1 MGCLTIE
8 TWLLF
13 ITNVFGFSLYFLY
26 FCLYHLERYFMKE
39 IKLETKIRIYPLAEL
54 PEEESRLMEAAIK
67 ATEQSYA
74 PYSKFHVGAA
84 ALLEDGTIVTGSNQE
99 NAAYPSGL
107 SCRPSIS
114 GYACCRSCH
123 CSRHE
128 WPAGR
133 EHFPL
138 RCMPPG
144 FVGGGTTLWQ
154 ADEGLVV
161 RHERGCGGGECRITV
176 AALFWGER
184 SEIKKKSAIVNNG
197 RSSFF
202 IFGYCLSEIRFLT
215 KPLSLRSF
223 LLLLF
228 RQPAVRRG
236 SLLWNGLRNRT

>member
-1 MGCLTIE
+1 MNG
-8 TWLLF
+8 LF
-13 ITNVFGFSLYFLY
+13 DNRNMAIVYHECIWAFSIFSLFLLVS
-26 FCLYHLERYFMKE
+26 FRVLFHERN
-39 IKLETKIRIYPLAEL
+39 
-54 PEEESRLMEAAIK
+54 
-67 ATEQSYA
+67 Q
-74 PYSKFHVGAA
+74 VGDKNPDLFSCRTTGRRVAVNGGGHKS
-84 ALLEDGTIVTGSNQE
+84 DGTIVCPLFE
-99 NAAYPSGL
+99 V
-107 SCRPSIS
+107 SCRS
-114 GYACCRSCH
+114 GRSCH

-161 RHERGCGGGECRITV
+161 RHERGCGGRECRITV

-202 IFGYCLSEIRFLT
+202 IFGYCLSGIRFLT